1 MILDSMIQQTIR
13 DNLESEVGD
22 KLSRDVGKTN
32 GVNFTF
38 DAFNLS
44 QVHVKIDTLK
54 VVSEG
59 KEPSGGHYNGSIMG
73 DVKVGLHGPANVAFK
88 LKYFNTPF
96 TMT

>member
-1 MILDSMIQQTIR
+1 MIQQTIR

-54 VVSEG
+54 VVSEDG
-59 KEPSGGHYNGSIMG
+59 QEPSGGGGGHFNSSIKG

-88 LKYFNTPF
+88 LKYFTTPF